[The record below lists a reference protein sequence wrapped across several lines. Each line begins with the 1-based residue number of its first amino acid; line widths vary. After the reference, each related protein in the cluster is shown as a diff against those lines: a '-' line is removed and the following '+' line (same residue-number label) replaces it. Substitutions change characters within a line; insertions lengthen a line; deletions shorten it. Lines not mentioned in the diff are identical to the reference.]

1 MKIDY
6 ILYYLI
12 ICLIILFFLSII
24 FYNYFNNKIKES
36 FSYYIYPP
44 FSDKPIF
51 STSEILGSILL
62 DDIAEIIET
71 SENNESGQPNDNI
84 FGNNDLINNVIDVQQ
99 SLGNMKK
106 DIPQS
111 KIDKHKV
118 KDIKIDKRVA
128 KKHASSTSKKA
139 KKNTARNNTGAKEYK
154 KYSPN

>member
-1 MKIDY
+1 MK
-6 ILYYLI
+6 
-12 ICLIILFFLSII
+12 
-24 FYNYFNNKIKES
+24 
-36 FSYYIYPP
+36 
-44 FSDKPIF
+44 F

-84 FGNNDLINNVIDVQQ
+84 FGSNDLINNVIDVQQ

-118 KDIKIDKRVA
+118 KHIKIDKSAAR
-128 KKHASSTSKKA
+128 KHTSSTSKKA
-139 KKNTARNNTGAKEYK
+139 KKNTATNKNAAKEYK
-154 KYSPN
+154 KHSS